1 MVARFEAL
9 EQSLNSQRTDE
20 FKVVQRMNH
29 LVLVVAGT
37 FVAVVFIAL
46 LFISYFQW
54 RVASRL
60 AELSSVRPTLLTM
73 ANSRALPDGGQGVS
87 SQAVEQANARLL
99 GVVEQLQLRIFE
111 LEKVAHVPMK
121 EEVEAAA
128 ASAGKT

>member
-1 MVARFEAL
+1 
-9 EQSLNSQRTDE
+9 
-20 FKVVQRMNH
+20 
-29 LVLVVAGT
+29 
-37 FVAVVFIAL
+37 
-46 LFISYFQW
+46 
-54 RVASRL
+54 
-60 AELSSVRPTLLTM
+60 M